1 MAEPALGP
9 VLPPSASDRI
19 LLDACC
25 LLNLYAT
32 RRCEEILR
40 VIGARFAVAD
50 LVAGEAIYVFRGGA
64 GPDARERDQIDL
76 RALSDAGMLEIL
88 HLQSVDETANFVN
101 FAAELDDGE
110 AMTCALAVLR
120 GMSVATD
127 DRKALRILKER
138 APQVT
143 IYTTCHL
150 LQYWATSGAA
160 TAPDVRQALLD
171 IQERGHYA
179 PPKDHPLLSWWQSMI
194 QQGERL

>member
-1 MAEPALGP
+1 MAE
-9 VLPPSASDRI
+9 PPSASAPPSVGAELI

-25 LLNLYAT
+25 VLNLYAT

-40 VIGARFAVAD
+40 AIAARFAVAD

-88 HLQSVDETANFVN
+88 HSQSVDETASFVN

-110 AMTCALAVLR
+110 AMTCALAVHR
-120 GMSVATD
+120 GTTVATD

-138 APQVT
+138 APQVPV
-143 IYTTCHL
+143 YTTCHL
-150 LQYWATSGAA
+150 LQQWATSGTV

-171 IQERGHYA
+171 IQERGRYL
-179 PPKDHPLLSWWQSMI
+179 PPKDHPLSTWWESVI